1 MHEYKLPR
9 IKKVIIDPEIIK
21 RFEVE
26 YDFTK
31 LSLDIMIEVGSYICV
46 AANISPAKTKAWD
59 LNRAIVCGHLV
70 RLYKLISAMLDQTC
84 QRKRETSL
92 IFSRLAFECIIN
104 LRYLIKHESDELF
117 KSYRKYSLQHEYK
130 LYKKISENI
139 KKRSGKEL
147 DIERRILDSIKKS
160 FQVSAISIDEIKYSK
175 LRNWGGKNIFE
186 KASDLELKDAYLAA
200 FSGGSHNIHG
210 NWQDL
215 LEYHLEETE
224 NGYFTPVFDW
234 HQPRP
239 QILDVIALH
248 STETVIECLNWINE
262 ESIKEIE
269 DELIDLKKRILLL
282 DNLHEKFLS

>member
-1 MHEYKLPR
+1 MHEYKLPK

-21 RFEVE
+21 RFKVE
-26 YDFTK
+26 DDFTR

-46 AANISPAKTKAWD
+46 AANIFPAKTKAWD
-59 LNRAIVCGHLV
+59 LNWAIVGGHLV

-84 QRKRETSL
+84 QRKRETSF

-147 DIERRILDSIKKS
+147 DIERRILNSIEKS
-160 FQVSAISIDEIKYSK
+160 FQVSGISMGEIRSLK
-175 LRNWGGKNIFE
+175 LKNWGRKNILE
-186 KASDLELKDAYLAA
+186 KASDLELEDAYLAS
-200 FSGGSHNIHG
+200 FGGGSHTIHG

-224 NGYFTPVFDW
+224 NGYFMPVFDW

-239 QILDVIALH
+239 QLLNVIALY
-248 STETVIECLNWINE
+248 STETVIEYLNYIDE
-262 ESIKEIE
+262 GSIKDVEG
-269 DELIDLKKRILLL
+269 ELINLKERILLL

>member
-1 MHEYKLPR
+1 MHEYKLPK
-9 IKKVIIDPEIIK
+9 IKKVIIDPKIIERLK
-21 RFEVE
+21 VE
-26 YDFTK
+26 NDFTK

-46 AANISPAKTKAWD
+46 VANIFPAKTKAWD
-59 LNRAIVCGHLV
+59 LNWAIVGGHLV

-84 QRKRETSL
+84 QRKREISF

-147 DIERRILDSIKKS
+147 DIERRILDSIIKS
-160 FQVSAISIDEIKYSK
+160 FQVSGISIDEIKSSK
-175 LRNWGGKNIFE
+175 LKNWGGKNIFE
-186 KASDLELKDAYLAA
+186 KASDLELEDAYLAA
-200 FSGGSHNIHG
+200 FGGGSHNIHG

-234 HQPRP
+234 HQPKP
-239 QILDVIALH
+239 EMLNVIALY

-262 ESIKEIE
+262 ESIKDME

-282 DNLHEKFLS
+282 DNLHERFLS

>member
-1 MHEYKLPR
+1 MHKYKLPE

-21 RFEVE
+21 RFKVE
-26 YDFTK
+26 DDFTK

-46 AANISPAKTKAWD
+46 AANIFPVKTKAWD
-59 LNRAIVCGHLV
+59 LNWAIIGGHLV

-84 QRKRETSL
+84 QRKRETSF

-104 LRYLIKHESDELF
+104 LRYLIKHESDEIF

-139 KKRSGKEL
+139 KKRNGKEL
-147 DIERRILDSIKKS
+147 DIERRILDSIIKS
-160 FQVSAISIDEIKYSK
+160 FQVSGISIDEIKFSK

-186 KASDLELKDAYLAA
+186 KASDLELEDAYLAA
-200 FSGGSHNIHG
+200 FGGGSHNIHG

-215 LEYHLEETE
+215 LEYHLEENK
-224 NGYFTPVFDW
+224 NGYFKPVFDW
-234 HQPRP
+234 HQPKP
-239 QILDVIALH
+239 EILNVIALY

-262 ESIKEIE
+262 ESIKNME